1 MPSQSENEVKR
12 LVLNITRYFLPILF
26 ISYLA
31 SITFFTHVHV
41 VNGVTI
47 VHSPPFKQG
56 TAHQHS
62 TVELLHIHILSHLIA
77 DSATVVFALPP
88 FRFFSIVFAARTL
101 AAYTFSCS
109 LSWSD
114 STACSACYLS
124 FRHLNDGTMSH
135 LRQGIIYMYIQVL
148 NENK

>member
-47 VHSPPFKQG
+47 VHSHPFKQG

-77 DSATVVFALPP
+77 DSATVVFALPLFVSFLLCLLLGSLP
-88 FRFFSIVFAARTL
+88 HTHFHAHYNGVTALRAPPAICLFA
-101 AAYTFSCS
+101 
-109 LSWSD
+109 
-114 STACSACYLS
+114 
-124 FRHLNDGTMSH
+124 
-135 LRQGIIYMYIQVL
+135 I
-148 NENK
+148 

>member
-47 VHSPPFKQG
+47 VHSHPFKQG

-77 DSATVVFALPP
+77 DSATVVFALPLFVSFLLCLLHTHFHAP
-88 FRFFSIVFAARTL
+88 YHGVTALRAPPAICLFA
-101 AAYTFSCS
+101 
-109 LSWSD
+109 
-114 STACSACYLS
+114 
-124 FRHLNDGTMSH
+124 
-135 LRQGIIYMYIQVL
+135 I
-148 NENK
+148 

>member
-47 VHSPPFKQG
+47 VHSHPFKQG

-77 DSATVVFALPP
+77 DSATVVFALPL
-88 FRFFSIVFAARTL
+88 FVSG
-101 AAYTFSCS
+101 AYTFSCS